1 MRASRKTYGHA
12 DVFRGVS
19 GPGLA
24 VARVITLVV
33 SLVTAA
39 LLLAILLRLL
49 DARSTSDVVRAV
61 YDVARWLAQ
70 PFEGAFDA
78 DRAKTRVLADWT
90 LALVVYAVVGG
101 AIARAISRVALR
113 GG

>member
-1 MRASRKTYGHA
+1 MRAGRRKYGHA

-24 VARVITLVV
+24 VARI
-33 SLVTAA
+33 VTAIVSVVTTA
-39 LLLAILLRLL
+39 LLLAILLRVL
-49 DARSTSDVVRAV
+49 DARSSSDVVRVV

-90 LALVVYAVVGG
+90 LALVVYALVGG
-101 AIARAISRVALR
+101 AVARAISRVALR